1 MKIAVIIRV
10 AAEGQY
16 VAHCPSLPGCTVQ
29 ASTKGTVERKMRDA
43 VTGYLA
49 SMDVACPSDVV
60 LKELTD
66 AY

>member
-1 MKIAVIIRV
+1 
-10 AAEGQY
+10 
-16 VAHCPSLPGCTVQ
+16 VQ